1 MYIVIFLTMV
11 FQSSAGWTDKKD
23 FFKKNFSPGKWWCGL
38 HLLMREFFGNADID
52 ITFIFNRLKGQ
63 VCDGKE
69 QTASRS
75 EKTAFCTGTT
85 LTQKL

>member
-1 MYIVIFLTMV
+1 
-11 FQSSAGWTDKKD
+11 
-23 FFKKNFSPGKWWCGL
+23 
-38 HLLMREFFGNADID
+38 MREFFGNADID

>member
-1 MYIVIFLTMV
+1 MYIVIFLAKV

-23 FFKKNFSPGKWWCGL
+23 LKKVFFPGKLWCGL
-38 HLLMREFFGNADID
+38 HLLMREFFGNGDID
-52 ITFIFNRLKGQ
+52 ITFIFNRLKVQ

-75 EKTAFCTGTT
+75 EKTA
-85 LTQKL
+85 L